1 MRTMNTLDGT
11 NIKQLLKKHPRN
23 TVLTARQLIA
33 YGVSWDLQRVY
44 VRSGWLKRIGPGAYI
59 LLEDKVSLDGAVYAL
74 QTGLALSVHLGGYSA
89 LGERYGKT
97 HNLPVER
104 ASELFAF
111 RGEKLPAW
119 FRSNYASNCVVS
131 ASSFLP
137 ARAGLVDV
145 DSGGFTVKIS
155 SLERAMLEMLYLS
168 PERHTLRET
177 YQIMELLTSVKPALI
192 QALLE
197 QCSSVKVKRL
207 FLYMSDRAGH
217 AWRNRL
223 DLSRIAL
230 GSGVRE
236 IEKGGK
242 VDKNYNIVVGD
253 LGEI

>member
-1 MRTMNTLDGT
+1 MSTPDGT
-11 NIKQLLKKHPRN
+11 NIKKLLKKHPRN
-23 TVLTARQLIA
+23 TVITARELLV
-33 YGVSWDLQRVY
+33 YGVSRDLQRVY

-59 LLEDKVSLDGAVYAL
+59 FLDDTVSLDGAVHAL
-74 QTGLALSVHLGGYSA
+74 QTGLGLSVHLGGYSA
-89 LGERYGKT
+89 LGECYGKT
-97 HNLPVER
+97 HNLPAER

-131 ASSFLP
+131 VSSFLP
-137 ARAGLVDV
+137 AKAGLVDY
-145 DSGGFTVKIS
+145 DSGGFTVQIS

-177 YQIMELLTSVKPALI
+177 YQIMELLTSVKPSLM
-192 QALLE
+192 QSLLE

-217 AWRNRL
+217 AWINRL

-242 VDKNYNIVVGD
+242 VDKKYNIVIND

>member
-1 MRTMNTLDGT
+1 MDTLDGT
-11 NIKQLLKKHPRN
+11 NIKHLLKKHPRN
-23 TVLTARQLIA
+23 TVLTARQLLA
-33 YGVSWDLQRVY
+33 YGVSRDLQRVY

-59 LLEDKVSLDGAVYAL
+59 LLEDTVGLDGAVHAL
-74 QTGLALSVHLGGYSA
+74 QTGLDLSVHLGGYTA

-119 FRSNYASNCVVS
+119 FRSNYASGCFVS
-131 ASSFLP
+131 VSSFLS
-137 ARAGLVDV
+137 ARVGLVDF
-145 DSGGFTVKIS
+145 DSGGFTVKLS
-155 SLERAMLEMLYLS
+155 SLERAMLEMIYLS
-168 PERHTLRET
+168 PSRHTLRET
-177 YQIMELLTSVKPALI
+177 YQIMELLTSVKPALV
-192 QALLE
+192 QELLE

-223 DLSRIAL
+223 DLSRIDL

-236 IEKGGK
+236 IEKGGRL
-242 VDKNYNIVVGD
+242 DRDYSIVVGD
-253 LGEI
+253 LGKI

>member
-1 MRTMNTLDGT
+1 MRTMSTPDGT
-11 NIKQLLKKHPRN
+11 NIKQLLKKHPRD
-23 TVLTARQLIA
+23 TVLTARQLLA
-33 YGVSWDLQRVY
+33 YGVSKALQRVY
-44 VRSGWLKRIGPGAYI
+44 IRSGWLKRIGPGAYI
-59 LLEDKVSLDGAVYAL
+59 LLEDTVSLDGAIHAL
-74 QTGLALSVHLGGYSA
+74 QTGLGLSIHLGGYSA

-97 HNLPVER
+97 HNLPVAR

-119 FRSNYASNCVVS
+119 FRSNYAANCVVFY
-131 ASSFLP
+131 SSFLP
-137 ARAGLVDV
+137 AEAGLADFN
-145 DSGGFTVKIS
+145 SGGFTVKIS
-155 SLERAMLEMLYLS
+155 SLERAILEMLYLS

-192 QALLE
+192 QSLLE

-217 AWRNRL
+217 AWINRL
-223 DLSRIAL
+223 DLSKIAL

-242 VDKNYNIVVGD
+242 VDKKYNIVIGD

>member
-1 MRTMNTLDGT
+1 MRTMSTPDGT
-11 NIKQLLKKHPRN
+11 NIKKLLKKHPRN
-23 TVLTARQLIA
+23 TVITARELLT
-33 YGVSWDLQRVY
+33 YGVSRDLQRVY

-59 LLEDKVSLDGAVYAL
+59 LLDEKVNLDGAVHAL
-74 QTGLALSVHLGGYSA
+74 QTGLGLSVHLGGYSA

-97 HNLPVER
+97 HNLPAAR

-131 ASSFLP
+131 VSSFLP
-137 ARAGLVDV
+137 AKAGLVDY
-145 DSGGFTVKIS
+145 DSGGFTVQIS

-192 QALLE
+192 QSLLE

-217 AWRNRL
+217 AWINRL

-242 VDKNYNIVVGD
+242 VDKKYNIVIND